1 MSHGVPSEG
10 LPPSLEDD
18 KQPAHAI
25 VISSIFSALV
35 MLFGLYVCL
44 KVFLPK
50 NRFERNSN
58 LTVIYLAAFS
68 YLIVTLLPFG
78 NSDSE
83 VVFHFHKKWG
93 HKPVSLSGVCSEIF
107 RLVTILFYLSSITSL
122 FLL

>member
-1 MSHGVPSEG
+1 MPADI
-10 LPPSLEDD
+10 LPHQSLDNE

-25 VISSIFSALV
+25 VVSSIFSSLV
-35 MLFGLYVCL
+35 LLFGLYVCL

-68 YLIVTLLPFG
+68 FLIVTLLPFS
-78 NSDSE
+78 NHDSE

-93 HKPVSLSGVCSEIF
+93 HKPTSLTGVCSEIF
-107 RLVTILFYLSSITSL
+107 RLAVLIFYLSSITSL
-122 FLL
+122 FLLSI